1 MNEPAS
7 FELVAAIGTLIPI
20 AGIAFITIA
29 VWLAERRKEKIAFYR
44 SEVLKKIAE
53 SEGEAAQKALEM
65 MHQQDIEAN
74 IRRREGIKLGGLIA
88 LAVGAG
94 TSIFLAFMVPGQP
107 VWMAGLIILLV
118 GMVLAAYG
126 FFFAPKLE
134 QRD

>member
-1 MNEPAS
+1 MNEPAGY
-7 FELVAAIGTLIPI
+7 ELVAAIGTLIPI

-29 VWLAERRKEKIAFYR
+29 VWLGERRKEKIAFYR

-53 SEGEAAQKALEM
+53 SEGGAAQKALEM

-74 IRRREGIKLGGLIA
+74 IRRREGIKLGGLIT
-88 LAVGAG
+88 LAAG
-94 TSIFLAFMVPGQP
+94 TGTSVFLAFMVPEQP

-118 GMVLAAYG
+118 GIVLAAYG
-126 FFFAPKLE
+126 FFFAPKPE